1 MLYLLTLGSPKTSKI
16 ILSYTFMLYL
26 INAPFYY
33 FSLFFFNKLM
43 EEHVTE
49 AKR

>member
-1 MLYLLTLGSPKTSKI
+1 MLYLLKLGSPKTSKI

-26 INAPFYY
+26 INAPFYC
-33 FSLFFFNKLM
+33 FIFFFNKLM
-43 EEHVTE
+43 EEQVTE

>member
-1 MLYLLTLGSPKTSKI
+1 MLDLLTLGSPKTSKI

-26 INAPFYY
+26 VNAA
-33 FSLFFFNKLM
+33 FFCLSTFKKKM
-43 EEHVTE
+43 EEQVTE

>member
-1 MLYLLTLGSPKTSKI
+1 MRYLLTLGSPKTSKI

-26 INAPFYY
+26 VNAPFYY
-33 FSLFFFNKLM
+33 FIFSNKLM
-43 EEHVTE
+43 EEQVTE